1 MINKEA
7 ANLNRL
13 LLESSKH
20 VHSSQLFELTPNTK
34 ISNQMDNIV
43 VDSSSGDVGV
53 SSMIQCANPEAHPG
67 SILRSVHGVLKDVT
81 SVPAMTKR
89 SINQKS
95 TVVAALDTCNY
106 ILDNLPG
113 RKWASWRQES
123 GESFKSALAEHVERV
138 RAGIPDEEPDVADEE
153 FETKASVLEK
163 SLRTIGII
171 GSIRVDEPSG
181 KGSIIDVIKLLC
193 PGATGDYATH
203 ALTRVMNRDA
213 DEHDDTDHDRRL
225 SIADRVEHIQI
236 NGKGH
241 TTPVSDAKTIVEII
255 WLLPARAAKEFRR
268 QSAETICRVLSGDTS
283 ICEEI
288 ESRYA
293 RLQGSE
299 EGRAF
304 QRFMNDDSDGSPAK
318 RARIGPKIMELATEE
333 QYAEY
338 VSIQVQRQIE
348 EEAYQ
353 KSITRANNEVSLV
366 KSEVSLVMNMKEA
379 FQQIRPLDARGE
391 IELCDRLFDIQN
403 RAFRRASAPENPTST
418 STALVNSTA
427 PVNAVVVATP
437 AEAAPTDPGT
447 SVPTPECPAAVRGDE
462 ISIAMVS
469 TELGIRLGE
478 KAGQVGKKMKALYS
492 ARYGV
497 LAASN
502 IPKRTTI
509 FRGKPFQENTYY
521 SRDKDLVQ
529 QAIREVAGN

>member
-1 MINKEA
+1 
-7 ANLNRL
+7 
-13 LLESSKH
+13 
-20 VHSSQLFELTPNTK
+20 
-34 ISNQMDNIV
+34 MDNIV
-43 VDSSSGDVGV
+43 VDPSSGDVGV
-53 SSMIQCANPEAHPG
+53 SSMIKCANPEAHPG
-67 SILRSVHGVLKDVT
+67 SILRSVNGVLKDVT

-89 SINQKS
+89 SIKQNS
-95 TVVAALDTCNY
+95 TVVASLATCNY

-123 GESFKSALAEHVERV
+123 GESFKSALAEHAQRV
-138 RAGIPDEEPDVADEE
+138 HAGIPGDDPNDNPNDEE

-171 GSIRVDEPSG
+171 GSIRVDEASG

-193 PGATGDYATH
+193 PGSTRDYATQ
-203 ALTRVMNRDA
+203 ALSRVINRDV
-213 DEHDDTDHDRRL
+213 DDLGPTSHDGT
-225 SIADRVEHIQI
+225 SIADRVEYIQI
-236 NGKGH
+236 NGKGR
-241 TTPVSDAKTIVEII
+241 TTPVSDARTIVEII
-255 WLLPARAAKEFRR
+255 WLLPASPDAKEFRR
-268 QSAETICRVLSGDTS
+268 SSAKTICRVLSGDTS

-288 ESRYA
+288 ESRCA
-293 RLQGSE
+293 RLQVSE

-304 QRFMNDDSDGSPAK
+304 QRFAGGVPPAK
-318 RARIGPKIMELATEE
+318 RARIGPEIMELATEE
-333 QYAEY
+333 QYQAY
-338 VSIQVQRQIE
+338 VSTQVQRQIDQ
-348 EEAYQ
+348 EAYQ
-353 KSITRANNEVSLV
+353 TSITRANNEVSLV

-379 FQQIRPLDARGE
+379 FEQIRPLDPRGE

-403 RAFRRASAPENPTST
+403 RAFRRASGP
-418 STALVNSTA
+418 VNSTA
-427 PVNAVVVATP
+427 AVNAAVVVATP
-437 AEAAPTDPGT
+437 APTDPGT
-447 SVPTPECPAAVRGDE
+447 SVPTPECHTAVRGDE

-497 LAASN
+497 HAAAN

-529 QAIREVAGN
+529 QAITEC

>member
-1 MINKEA
+1 
-7 ANLNRL
+7 
-13 LLESSKH
+13 
-20 VHSSQLFELTPNTK
+20 
-34 ISNQMDNIV
+34 MDNIV
-43 VDSSSGDVGV
+43 VDPSSGDVGV
-53 SSMIQCANPEAHPG
+53 SSMIKCANPEAHPG
-67 SILRSVHGVLKDVT
+67 SILRGVNGVLKDVT

-89 SINQKS
+89 SIKQKS
-95 TVVAALDTCNY
+95 TVVASLATCNY

-123 GESFKSALAEHVERV
+123 GESFKSALAEHAQRV
-138 RAGIPDEEPDVADEE
+138 RAGIPGDNPNGNPDDEE

-171 GSIRVDEPSG
+171 GSIRVDEASG
-181 KGSIIDVIKLLC
+181 KGSVIDVIKLLC
-193 PGATGDYATH
+193 PGATGDYAKI
-203 ALTRVMNRDA
+203 ALSRVLA
-213 DEHDDTDHDRRL
+213 KDEDEQYESDQKITTST
-225 SIADRVEHIQI
+225 SIADRVDHIQI
-236 NGKGH
+236 NGKGR

-304 QRFMNDDSDGSPAK
+304 QRFMNDDSDGSSAK

-348 EEAYQ
+348 QEAYQ

-366 KSEVSLVMNMKEA
+366 QSEVSLVMNMKEA
-379 FQQIRPLDARGE
+379 FEQIRVLDARGE

-403 RAFRRASAPENPTST
+403 RAFRRASAPENPAST
-418 STALVNSTA
+418 PTGPENPTA
-427 PVNAVVVATP
+427 PVNAVVIATP

-447 SVPTPECPAAVRGDE
+447 SVPTPECHAAVRGDE

-469 TELGIRLGE
+469 SELGIRLGE

-497 LAASN
+497 HAASN

-509 FRGKPFQENTYY
+509 YRGKPFQENTYY

-529 QAIREVAGN
+529 HAIREVSGHTEC

>member
-1 MINKEA
+1 M
-7 ANLNRL
+7 
-13 LLESSKH
+13 
-20 VHSSQLFELTPNTK
+20 HSSQLFELTPNTK

-95 TVVAALDTCNY
+95 TVVAPLATCNY

-113 RKWASWRQES
+113 KKWASWRQES

-138 RAGIPDEEPDVADEE
+138 RAGIPGDDPDVVDEEI
-153 FETKASVLEK
+153 ETKASVLEK

-171 GSIRVDEPSG
+171 GSIRVDEASG

-193 PGATGDYATH
+193 PGSTRDYAKI
-203 ALTRVMNRDA
+203 ALSRVLA
-213 DEHDDTDHDRRL
+213 KDEDEQYESDQKDTTST
-225 SIADRVEHIQI
+225 SIADRLDHIQI
-236 NGKGH
+236 NGKGR

-379 FQQIRPLDARGE
+379 FEQIRALDARGE

-418 STALVNSTA
+418 PTALVNSTA

-437 AEAAPTDPGT
+437 AEEAPTDPGT

-529 QAIREVAGN
+529 QAIREVVGN